1 MNTSSPH
8 PRGGGGCFWIID
20 HDYEVDED
28 GDWWDGT
35 ENCMIFYA
43 DMWQYCG
50 KRLVENQKW
59 HADLLEEV
67 EVC

>member
-8 PRGGGGCFWIID
+8 PRGGCFWIID